1 MWASLQDCLQNIAEL
16 LPDEFLKKIEWSTI
30 YKPQE
35 ILRLFPKSGD
45 SILQP
50 NYITHML
57 WAIEALAWS
66 PDYLIPAI
74 NALGFWRGFHMRKQI
89 GRIHPLIQ

>member
-1 MWASLQDCLQNIAEL
+1 MGKPSGLLQNIAEL

-50 NYITHML
+50 NYITHIL
-57 WAIEALAWS
+57 WAIEALA
-66 PDYLIPAI
+66 
-74 NALGFWRGFHMRKQI
+74 GH
-89 GRIHPLIQ
+89 RII